1 MVDKKLFAANRGG
14 STRSSNLELYRIVCM
29 LMIVAHHFVVNSGL
43 TAVDGPLKTAP
54 LAANSIYLYLFGMW
68 GKTGI
73 NCFLMI
79 TGYFM
84 CTSKIT
90 LRKFLKL
97 YLWIVFYRIVIN
109 GIFLATGRLEFSPS
123 LLSVFFPFGN
133 IHSDDFFAAFMV
145 WWLFIPFLN
154 VLINNIDKR
163 LHQLLM
169 LLLVVVFT
177 VYPFVPEVL
186 NIEVNPICWF
196 STIYVIASYI
206 RKYPESVYK
215 SDTARF
221 WGLASLALVV
231 ISMISV
237 VAILLLRNNL
247 NGEIHQYYMVSDSN
261 MPLALL
267 VSVSTFM
274 WFNNLRIPRSKL
286 INAIGGSTFGVL
298 LIHANSDTMRQWLWK
313 DTIDCVG
320 HYGLPLGSLIAYSC
334 LSVLTI
340 FTICTIIDRLRVK
353 ALEEPLFRLYDRRK
367 ESDDQH
373 PQQPFNP
380 KQ

>member
-1 MVDKKLFAANRGG
+1 MTENKSLIINRGG
-14 STRSSNLELYRIVCM
+14 AKGRSSNLELYRIVCM
-29 LMIVAHHFVVNSGL
+29 LMIVAHHYVVNSGL
-43 TAVDGPLKTAP
+43 TAVDGPMRAAP

-90 LRKFLKL
+90 VRKFLKL
-97 YLWIVFYRIVIN
+97 YLWVVFYGIVIN

-123 LLSVFFPFGN
+123 LLSVFFPFRN
-133 IHSDDFFAAFMV
+133 IHSSSFISAFMV

-163 LHQLLM
+163 MHQLLM

-177 VYPFVPEVL
+177 VYPFVPKVL

-206 RKYPESVYK
+206 RKYPESINK
-215 SDTARF
+215 SDSARF
-221 WGLASLALVV
+221 WGWTSLALVV

-237 VAILLLRNNL
+237 VAILLLGNYL
-247 NGEIHQYYMVSDSN
+247 NRDVPQYYMVADSY

-274 WFNNLRIPRSKL
+274 WFKNLRIPQSRL

-298 LIHANSDTMRQWLWK
+298 LIHANSATMRQWLWT

-320 HYGLPLGSLIAYSC
+320 HYGLPLGQLIAYSC
-334 LSVLTI
+334 LSVLAI
-340 FTICTIIDRLRVK
+340 FAICTILDRLRVK
-353 ALEEPLFRLYDRRK
+353 ALEEPLFRWWDGRK
-367 ESDDQH
+367 RKAM
-373 PQQPFNP
+373 NA
-380 KQ
+380 